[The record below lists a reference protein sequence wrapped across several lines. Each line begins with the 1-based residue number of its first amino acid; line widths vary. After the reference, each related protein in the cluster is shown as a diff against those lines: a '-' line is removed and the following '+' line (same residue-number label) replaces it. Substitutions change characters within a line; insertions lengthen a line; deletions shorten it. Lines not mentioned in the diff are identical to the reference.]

1 MEVEENLQEEDL
13 EEEEIGETS
22 GVDEEAE
29 DVPEEEVVVEVKV
42 GLDRVIRDPEIG
54 FVTIPVVEIQ
64 TLAGGMNV
72 TNAKHRNLTIHK
84 LLPQEVL
91 EVVAVEVEEVE
102 EIEEEEEIEEVEEDM
117 MVDLEEDVMEVLE
130 GAGEDLV
137 GERWRRIWCK
147 GRVR

>member
-1 MEVEENLQEEDL
+1 MNLEEVEEDPEEEDL
-13 EEEEIGETS
+13 EVEDEEIGETS
-22 GVDEEAE
+22 GVDKE
-29 DVPEEEVVVEVKV
+29 DEDMPEEEMVVVEVKV

-91 EVVAVEVEEVE
+91 EVVAEEVAE
-102 EIEEEEEIEEVEEDM
+102 VVEIEDEEEIE
-117 MVDLEEDVMEVLE
+117 
-130 GAGEDLV
+130 
-137 GERWRRIWCK
+137 
-147 GRVR
+147 

>member
-22 GVDEEAE
+22 GVDEEDE
-29 DVPEEEVVVEVKV
+29 DMPEEEMVVVVVVVEVKV

-72 TNAKHRNLTIHK
+72 TNAKHRNLIIHK

-91 EVVAVEVEEVE
+91 EVMAEEV
-102 EIEEEEEIEEVEEDM
+102 
-117 MVDLEEDVMEVLE
+117 
-130 GAGEDLV
+130 
-137 GERWRRIWCK
+137 
-147 GRVR
+147 